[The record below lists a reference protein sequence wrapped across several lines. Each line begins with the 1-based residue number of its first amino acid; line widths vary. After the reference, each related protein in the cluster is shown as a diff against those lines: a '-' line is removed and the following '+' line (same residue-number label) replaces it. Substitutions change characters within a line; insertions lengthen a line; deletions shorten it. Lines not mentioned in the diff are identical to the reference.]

1 MFDDDD
7 QDISAVVIIFLGIA
21 SVVAI
26 FTTIL
31 TMGGPIG
38 TMLMQP
44 QGAQRAAAGPNLSMS
59 VADGKIT
66 LNGTVPD
73 EAARQSLLLQ
83 AQVVYGIG
91 NVVDQLKIEAG
102 ATMPKWK
109 GRLLD
114 LFARLRGLGDFKFNL
129 AGGRLSLEGLI
140 GSDSL
145 KADFEKWI
153 GGFFGDGLS
162 LESAIK
168 VAASG
173 APGRAFDPAV
183 LLNLTI
189 EFATGSA
196 EIPAEY
202 KPRLDLVAAVLKD
215 DGRKLTIAGHTDNV
229 GDPAGNKT
237 LSLAR
242 ADAVKKYLADKGVAG
257 DNLATTGFGEER
269 PIADNGTPEGRQH
282 NRRIELLQ

>member
-7 QDISAVVIIFLGIA
+7 QDISVIVIIFLGIA

-26 FTTIL
+26 FTVIL
-31 TMGGPIG
+31 TMAGPIPA
-38 TMLMQP
+38 MLFQP
-44 QGAQRAAAGPNLSMS
+44 PSAQRVAAGPNLGLSL
-59 VADGKIT
+59 AEGKIT
-66 LNGTVPD
+66 LTGTVPD

-91 NVVDQLKIEAG
+91 NVVDQLKIESG
-102 ATMPKWK
+102 AAMPKWK

-129 AGGRLSLEGLI
+129 AGNRLSLEGLV
-140 GSDSL
+140 GTDGL

-153 GGFFGDGLS
+153 SGFFDGAS
-162 LESAIK
+162 LQSAIK
-168 VAASG
+168 VAAAG
-173 APGRAFDPAV
+173 ASGRAFDPAV

-196 EIPAEY
+196 EIPNEY
-202 KPRLDLVAAVLKD
+202 RPRLDLVAAVLKD

-229 GDPAGNKT
+229 GDPASNKT

-242 ADAVKKYLADKGVAG
+242 AESVKKYLADKGVAA
-257 DNLATTGFGEER
+257 DSLATNGFGEER